1 MGCGTSTQTKPT
13 KSRETHDTVISD
25 VDLDDNY
32 NESSTNKRLGNSS
45 KNSSSTPAITV
56 TQTSATKRHAPT
68 QPQTA
73 KQSKSSTKSH
83 IDESLELE
91 ALDGEDYPPKPCKL
105 KKIDIVPD
113 VSMFK
118 NIDEHVAKTPKS
130 ATASIPELAKYL
142 CQPAKNHL
150 EKIRAIYQW
159 VSRNIEYDVAG
170 FLNLDGA
177 QKKSNDPDSVLRNR
191 CSVCQGYADL
201 FLSLCREVNVPA
213 KTISG
218 YAKGYGHKAGVAI
231 TTKTDTNHA
240 WNVVFVNNE
249 WRLVDCTWDAGH
261 VGDNKFHRHEGE
273 FYFLTDPDIF
283 INDHFPYTK
292 KDMTLSQQWQLLNQ
306 PRDLENF
313 SKLVKMPKQAVLYDV
328 DLVSHKESII
338 PVTKE
343 VVVKLVARGK
353 LLNNVGARLSD
364 VNGTL
369 HDQCVFVEKERE
381 TTYSVTVRPQK
392 LGKYTLSL
400 YGNQGEQNSLN
411 SLVSYVID
419 CKIVDKTAK
428 PFPVHF
434 GLWGA
439 EPNYAEYGF
448 DKRVAQRASFESD
461 TGELEMRLPVIE
473 PVKALGKLAFS
484 EDDEGDDEYIMLEQG
499 QSELV
504 VQIRM
509 NRAGFYKFLMFA
521 KKENGSSYE
530 KVLQYLIYC
539 KNPVKQYQPFP
550 KVFPEAMVGR
560 MTLIEPKTKS
570 IPAETDVHFRLT
582 SSVID
587 IVRIGTN
594 NFERGDNNTW
604 NIDVMTPSSG
614 EKLNIF
620 GRISDSSDSSYKGL
634 YAFDI
639 A

>member
-13 KSRETHDTVISD
+13 YSRATQDTVISD
-25 VDLDDNY
+25 VELDDNY
-32 NESSTNKRLGNSS
+32 NESSTGLETSS
-45 KNSSSTPAITV
+45 RNTPSNPAIIVTPA
-56 TQTSATKRHAPT
+56 SATTRHT
-68 QPQTA
+68 SSQRQTP
-73 KQSKSSTKSH
+73 KSSKSSTSSP
-83 IDESLELE
+83 IDEGIELE
-91 ALDGEDYPPKPCKL
+91 ALDEEDYPPKPCKL
-105 KKIDIVPD
+105 KKIEIVPD

-142 CQPAKNHL
+142 CRPAKNQL

-170 FLNLDGA
+170 FLNLNGT
-177 QKKSNDPDSVLRNR
+177 QKKSNDPESVLRNR

-201 FLSLCREVNVPA
+201 FLSLCREASVPA

-218 YAKGYGHKAGVAI
+218 YSKGYSYKVGVAI
-231 TTKTDTNHA
+231 TTKSDTNHA
-240 WNVVFVNNE
+240 WNGVFVNNE

-273 FYFLTDPDIF
+273 FYFLTDPDVF
-283 INDHFPYTK
+283 INDHFPYIK
-292 KDMTLSQQWQLLNQ
+292 KDMTLSQKWQLLNQ
-306 PRDLENF
+306 PRDLETF
-313 SKLVKMPKQAVLYDV
+313 SKLVKVPKQAVLYDL

-343 VVVKLVARGK
+343 VVVKFVAKGK
-353 LLNNVGARLSD
+353 PLHKAGARLGD
-364 VNGTL
+364 ADGTL
-369 HDQCVFVEKERE
+369 HDQCVFVEKEGE

-392 LGKYTLSL
+392 PGKYTLSL
-400 YGNQGEQNSLN
+400 YGNQGEQNTLN

-419 CKIVDKTAK
+419 CKTVEKNAK

-448 DKRVAQRASFESD
+448 DSGVAKRTSFESD
-461 TGELEMRLPVIE
+461 TGELEIRLPVID

-484 EDDEGDDEYIMLEQG
+484 EDDEGDDECIMLEQG
-499 QSELV
+499 QSEVLV
-504 VQIRM
+504 QLRM

-539 KNPVKQYQPFP
+539 KTPVKQYQPFP
-550 KVFPEAMVGR
+550 KVFQEAMTGR
-560 MTLIEPKTKS
+560 MALIEPKTKS
-570 IPAETDVHFRLT
+570 LPAETEVHFRLT

-587 IVRIGTN
+587 IVRIAN
-594 NFERGDNNTW
+594 KNYERGDNNTW

-614 EKLNIF
+614 EKFNIF
-620 GRISDSSDSSYKGL
+620 GRISDSGDTSYKAL
-634 YAFDI
+634 YAYDI
-639 A
+639 E